1 MKNIFKISLCL
12 LSISTLIVRAE
23 SRLSVVKTPNVTSI
37 TVNAFTGGN
46 PQIAKILTDTLIN
59 DLNVN
64 GLFNVKTLGDSEAI
78 FTGSCS
84 VNGKTVTAQG
94 QVSLRG
100 QSVLSETAT
109 GDADP
114 GKARR
119 VAHKLADAIVRKLK
133 NEPGIASTRIAFV
146 SKKSGSK
153 EIYTMDYDGYN
164 AIRVTNDRAICGSP
178 SIAKDGSKLAYT
190 SYKSGFPDVY
200 VQQIGGGTR
209 TRVASFGGL
218 NSGAAFSPD
227 GGELAMTLS
236 KDGNPELYTCS
247 AGGGGFSRLT
257 ETRGAEACPSWSPD
271 GSKIAYAFDG
281 SGLPQIHVIGSGGGS
296 GRALTSS
303 GYNTEPTWA
312 PNTGFIAFTRRGGGG
327 FNIMAMNGDGSQVT
341 TYTSGERPSWGPD
354 GRHLIFS
361 RGGALYILDV
371 GSGRSIQLRSD
382 LGSCS
387 EPSWSGPVH

>member
-1 MKNIFKISLCL
+1 MKKSFL
-12 LSISTLIVRAE
+12 LSLYFCLICALCAHAESTLKVIKSAN
-23 SRLSVVKTPNVTSI
+23 KTSI

-46 PQIAKILTDTLIN
+46 PQVAKILTDTLIN
-59 DLNVN
+59 DLTVN
-64 GLFNVKTLGDSEAI
+64 GLFDVKTLGNSEAI
-78 FTGSCS
+78 FTGSCT
-84 VNGKTVTAQG
+84 VNGKSVTAQG

-100 QSVLSETAT
+100 QNVLSETAT

-114 GKARR
+114 GKLRR
-119 VAHKLADAIVRKLK
+119 VAHKLADAIVQKLK
-133 NEPGIASTRIAFV
+133 NEPGIASTRVAFV

-153 EIYTMDYDGYN
+153 EIYVMDYDGYN
-164 AIRVTNDRAICGSP
+164 AMRITNDRAICGSP
-178 SIAKDGSKLAYT
+178 SITKDGSKIAYT

-200 VQQIGGGTR
+200 VQAIGGGSR

-227 GGELAMTLS
+227 GGELALTLS

-281 SGLPQIHVIGSGGGS
+281 SGLPQIYVIGSGGGS

-312 PNTGFIAFTRRGGGG
+312 PVTGFIAFTRRAGGG
-327 FNIMAMNGDGSQVT
+327 FNIMAMNSDGSQLT
-341 TYTSGERPSWGPD
+341 TYGSGERPSWGPD
-354 GRHLIFS
+354 GRHLIYA

-387 EPSWSGPVH
+387 EPSWSGPVR